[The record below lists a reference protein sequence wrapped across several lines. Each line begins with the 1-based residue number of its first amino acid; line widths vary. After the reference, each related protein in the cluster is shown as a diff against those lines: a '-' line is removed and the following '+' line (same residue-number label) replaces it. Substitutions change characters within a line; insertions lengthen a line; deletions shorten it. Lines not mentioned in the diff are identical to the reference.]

1 MSQQTTP
8 AGPLEG
14 EVRFRVPLPVVIPV
28 LSLLVIAAVT
38 IGMSRILLAVPKEV
52 AVIIACAV
60 AANILITC
68 AILANR
74 PETARR
80 TWPELLIVATYP
92 LLVGA
97 LLAGMNIE
105 STGHAGA
112 TEAEGH
118 EAPAAG
124 AEGGTTIAAAS
135 VAFDTS
141 ELQLTAGEETDVTF
155 VNDDASSIQHNV
167 SIYEEEGGKSLFEG
181 ETIPGGQEIS
191 YSIPALKKGEYYFQ
205 CDVHP
210 GMNGSVIVQ

>member
-14 EVRFRVPLPVVIPV
+14 EVRFRVPLPIVIPL

-38 IGMSRILLAVPKEV
+38 IGMSRILLSVPKEV

-68 AILANR
+68 AVLANR

-105 STGHAGA
+105 STPHA
-112 TEAEGH
+112 AEGAH
-118 EAPAAG
+118 EGPAAPSGG
-124 AEGGTTIAAAS
+124 AAGGDTISAAN
-135 VAFDTS
+135 VAFDTTD
-141 ELQLTAGEETDVTF
+141 LQFTAGEEADLTF
-155 VNDDASSIQHNV
+155 VNNDAASIQHNV
-167 SIYEEEGGKSLFEG
+167 SIYEEEGGEALFEG
-181 ETIPGGQEIS
+181 EVIPGGQEVT
-191 YSIPALKKGEYYFQ
+191 YAIPALKKGEYYFQ

-210 GMNGSVIVQ
+210 GMNGTVTVQ